1 MDQILT
7 IAAAPAGAV
16 PMVLG
21 PATTDGPDAEYVSGY
36 VGGEEITVT
45 TPARP
50 GATVAQTIAGTPL
63 AVPSASNAVITGP
76 GFWISVTPVG
86 SIRMGNPSEGDWT
99 YPVPPAVI
107 AARVPGQ
114 VVSAS

>member
-1 MDQILT
+1 MNQILT

-16 PMVLG
+16 PMVPG

-36 VGGEEITVT
+36 VGGEQITVT
-45 TPARP
+45 SPARP
-50 GATVAQTIAGTPL
+50 GATVAETIAGTPL

-76 GFWISVTPVG
+76 GFWISVTPVD
-86 SIRMGNPSEGDWT
+86 SIRMGNPSEGDWS

>member
-1 MDQILT
+1 MNQILT
-7 IAAAPAGAV
+7 IAAAPVGAV
-16 PMVLG
+16 PMVPG
-21 PATTDGPDAEYVSGY
+21 PATTEGPDAEYVSGY

-50 GATVAQTIAGTPL
+50 GATLAGNPL

-76 GFWISVTPVG
+76 GFRISATPVG
-86 SIRMGNPSEGDWT
+86 SIRMGNLSEGDWT

-114 VVSAS
+114 VLSAS

>member
-1 MDQILT
+1 MNRILT

-16 PMVLG
+16 PMVPG

-36 VGGEEITVT
+36 AGGEQITVT

-50 GATVAQTIAGTPL
+50 GATVAQTMAGTPL

-76 GFWISVTPVG
+76 GFWITVTPVG
-86 SIRMGNPSEGDWT
+86 SIRMGNPSERDWT
-99 YPVPPAVI
+99 YRVPPAVI

>member
-16 PMVLG
+16 PMVSG

-36 VGGEEITVT
+36 VGGEQITVT
-45 TPARP
+45 SPARP
-50 GATVAQTIAGTPL
+50 GATVAETIAGTPL

-76 GFWISVTPVG
+76 GFWNSVTPVG
-86 SIRMGNPSEGDWT
+86 SIRMGNPSEGDWS